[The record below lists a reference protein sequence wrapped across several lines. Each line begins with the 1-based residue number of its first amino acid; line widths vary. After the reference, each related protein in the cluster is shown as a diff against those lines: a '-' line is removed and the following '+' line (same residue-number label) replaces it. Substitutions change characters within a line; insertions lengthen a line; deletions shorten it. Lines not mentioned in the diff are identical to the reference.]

1 VTEIVDS
8 VVPDQEFPG
17 NRKRGP
23 VKVTP
28 LQFGD
33 HGELT
38 ARTIRQADLT
48 AEEQER
54 AYEMLR
60 VQAAYLEI
68 LELLSYPVDPEGH
81 THDLSALGPT
91 KIAIAW
97 TMALSGMRL
106 SGPKYIKK
114 RGFSAPGC
122 YADAHTWVDS
132 REPDDAE
139 EALRPEDSAY
149 DDKLPP
155 DTRRLA
161 ALRDGAPQPE
171 TPPTWKTVPKII
183 WDNAPRE
190 EL

>member
-1 VTEIVDS
+1 MTEIVDA
-8 VVPDQEFPG
+8 VQPDQEFPG

-23 VKVTP
+23 VEIKP
-28 LQFGD
+28 LQFGE

-38 ARTIRQADLT
+38 ARTIRQANLT
-48 AEEQER
+48 PEEAER
-54 AYEMLR
+54 AYEMLH

-97 TMALSGMRL
+97 TLALSGMRM
-106 SGPKYIKK
+106 SGLKYIKK
-114 RGFSAPGC
+114 RNFSAPGC
-122 YADAHTWVDS
+122 YTDAHTWVDS
-132 REPDDAE
+132 REPDAAE
-139 EALRPEDSAY
+139 DALRPEDSAH
-149 DDKLPP
+149 DPDLPP

-161 ALRDGAPQPE
+161 ALRDGAPVPE
-171 TPPTWKTVPKII
+171 KPSTWKTTPKII
-183 WDNAPRE
+183 WENAPRE